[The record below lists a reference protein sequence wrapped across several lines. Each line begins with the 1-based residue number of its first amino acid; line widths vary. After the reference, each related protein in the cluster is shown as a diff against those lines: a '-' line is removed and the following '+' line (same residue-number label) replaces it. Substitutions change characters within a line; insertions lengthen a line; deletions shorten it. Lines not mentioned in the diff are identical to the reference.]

1 MLIIDSLQYSN
12 CYVLFSGLII
22 HKECRKSLWPLGSWV
37 KTRAKFCLPI
47 VIAWLLLERAAPM
60 LLRSYRPL
68 NRDVNAGLRWQ
79 WQRKR
84 HTGFYQ
90 HQSCP
95 SHSLIMSICHPEIP
109 HFNTE
114 ATKWGS
120 HYEKRAR
127 DAYCRYQ
134 KEMHVNAIANAVVV
148 VDVRLRH

>member
-1 MLIIDSLQYSN
+1 MSEKPLTPWVVSENSGKVLSAHCDCMAAFGESCSYVASFLQAIEPG
-12 CYVLFSGLII
+12 C
-22 HKECRKSLWPLGSWV
+22 KCRASV
-37 KTRAKFCLPI
+37 T
-47 VIAWLLLERAAPM
+47 VTE
-60 LLRSYRPL
+60 
-68 NRDVNAGLRWQ
+68 
-79 WQRKR
+79 KR

-134 KEMHVNAIANAVVV
+134 KEMHVNAIANAVVL

>member
-1 MLIIDSLQYSN
+1 MYTSKWWIKLLSPLLMLIIDSLQYSN

-79 WQRKR
+79 WQRKGIR
-84 HTGFYQ
+84 GSTNI
-90 HQSCP
+90 
-95 SHSLIMSICHPEIP
+95 SHVHHIHWLWVFATLKYHILILKQPNGALIMRREQGMP
-109 HFNTE
+109 T
-114 ATKWGS
+114 ADTK
-120 HYEKRAR
+120 KR
-127 DAYCRYQ
+127 C
-134 KEMHVNAIANAVVV
+134 M
-148 VDVRLRH
+148 